1 MIRAAREHG
10 IKASICGEIA
20 SDPEAL
26 PIWLALGLRDFS
38 VAAAEIPAIKSR
50 IRKLTISG
58 IAAQMASACLSFM
71 GPMDVRKFSRTFIE

>member
-1 MIRAAREHG
+1 VIRAAQERG
-10 IKASICGEIA
+10 VKASICGEIA

-38 VAAAEIPAIKSR
+38 VTAAEIPATKSL

-58 IAAQMASACLSFM
+58 IVSQMASERLAFL
-71 GPMDVRKFSRTFIE
+71 GPLDVRKFSKTFIQ